1 MWNTPAGERVLAGRE
16 RSLFIQAAA
25 SLAEHILADQDEDP
39 VASVIAQTDVGPFH
53 RLEPAVRVVLLAEV
67 VRALVDPAVAAPD
80 LTAVNEAAVYAVF
93 RSVSICIDLQIDGIP
108 LSTGPEADPLYWRRL
123 VLAALL
129 EATEREVASL
139 ECSAQEQASVAG
151 PKDEERTLALDS
163 TDPEDWHSAL
173 EILADS
179 ILWDRDFLIDASAAA
194 LEQARAYLRQLADE
208 DRASSAGQE
217 LPAEQGPQVTPTK
230 RSKVPEVEQ
239 LQCLRINRPA
249 WFANPAFQHWL
260 ERCPRLATWHIR
272 GTAVGQLS
280 DVFLVYSDGECA
292 EVYLDQPPEDVP
304 DFPLFPRQVWN
315 ELQAICQREGFTSGV
330 LWLSNSSAAE
340 EEAVRSDA
348 GAQSSP
354 PS

>member
-25 SLAEHILADQDEDP
+25 SLAGHILAEIEDP
-39 VASVIAQTDVGPFH
+39 EASVPILTEVDPFDS
-53 RLEPAVRVVLLAEV
+53 LEPPVRIVLLAEV
-67 VRALVDPAVAAPD
+67 VRALVDPDVAAPD

-108 LSTGPEADPLYWRRL
+108 LSTGPESEPLYWRRL

-129 EATEREVASL
+129 EATEREAASL
-139 ECSAQEQASVAG
+139 EPSAQEQASGAG
-151 PKDEERTLALDS
+151 PEDEERTMALDS
-163 TDPEDWHSAL
+163 TDVEDWHSAL

-179 ILWDRDFLIDASAAA
+179 ILWDRDFLIDASAAD
-194 LEQARAYLRQLADE
+194 LEQALAYLRRLADE
-208 DRASSAGQE
+208 DRASAGQQH
-217 LPAEQGPQVTPTK
+217 PAAGERQTAPTG
-230 RSKVPEVEQ
+230 RSKVLEVKH
-239 LQCLRINRPA
+239 LKCLRINRPA
-249 WFANPAFQHWL
+249 WFANQAFRHWL
-260 ERCPRLATWHIR
+260 ENCPRLATWHLK
-272 GTAVGQLS
+272 GTAVGELS

-292 EVYLDQPPEDVP
+292 EVYLDQPPEDMP
-304 DFPLFPRQVWN
+304 DFPVFPRQVWN
-315 ELQAICQREGFTSGV
+315 ELHAICQREGFSSGV
-330 LWLSNSSAAE
+330 LWLSNNAADQ